1 MEDVRNIETNEQ
13 AALQATEEAEKEQET
28 AQAQVKVKVKE
39 FPTVTDSDTKNIYN
53 LSKPFEWEG
62 KTYTKLN
69 LDFERLTGVDMIA
82 IENEMAA
89 VGEYALSPEISTSYL
104 SKLAARAAGVGN
116 DVIEHMP
123 IRDFA
128 KVKNRSRDFLL
139 STGLAN

>member
-1 MEDVRNIETNEQ
+1 MEDVRNIEANEQ
-13 AALQATEEAEKEQET
+13 EVLQATEEAESEQET
-28 AQAQVKVKVKE
+28 AQVKE

-128 KVKNRSRDFLL
+128 KVKNRSRSFLL

>member
-1 MEDVRNIETNEQ
+1 MEDVRNIEANEQ

-28 AQAQVKVKVKE
+28 AQAQVKE

-69 LDFERLTGVDMIA
+69 LDFERLMGVDMIA

-89 VGEYALSPEISTSYL
+89 VGEYALSPE
-104 SKLAARAAGVGN
+104 
-116 DVIEHMP
+116 
-123 IRDFA
+123 
-128 KVKNRSRDFLL
+128 
-139 STGLAN
+139 

>member
-1 MEDVRNIETNEQ
+1 MEDVRNIEANEQ
-13 AALQATEEAEKEQET
+13 EVLQATEEAESEQET
-28 AQAQVKVKVKE
+28 AQVKE